1 MVPTPPDPMGISI
14 DATLT
19 QVIELVREHA
29 PFAAPV
35 AQLARQATS
44 MPELERYLSA
54 LYRIAIERECPYVA
68 ELVDG
73 LLVEVEREITTS
85 SIA

>member
-1 MVPTPPDPMGISI
+1 MVPTTPHPLAITI
-14 DATLT
+14 DATLA

-44 MPELERYLSA
+44 LQELERYLSA
-54 LYRIAIERECPYVA
+54 LYRVSIERECPYVS

-73 LLVEVEREITTS
+73 LLVEVEQQLTAEAS
-85 SIA
+85 